1 MIYSVTGKLVHTEPE
16 LAVINCGGVGYACK
30 TTLTTISAI
39 SGITG
44 DVTLYTHLIIREDS
58 ADLYGFA
65 GYDELHWFRQL
76 ITVSGVGAKAAL
88 TILSGMTVS
97 ALALAIAS
105 GDAKAFTKLKG
116 IGTKTAQRIVI
127 DLKSKVTNGNELLSV
142 SASELQGV
150 ADAAAGGVASEAVA
164 ALISLGYSQSDAATA
179 VAKQGSDKSVEQL
192 IKGALRTLAGM

>member
-39 SGITG
+39 SGIAG

-150 ADAAAGGVASEAVA
+150 ADAAAGGVTSEAVA

>member
-150 ADAAAGGVASEAVA
+150 ADAAAGGVTSEAVA

>member
-150 ADAAAGGVASEAVA
+150 ADVAAGGVTSEAVA

>member
-39 SGITG
+39 SNITG
-44 DVTLYTHLIIREDS
+44 DVTLYTHLIIREDT

-65 GYDELHWFRQL
+65 GFDELYWFRQL

-97 ALALAIAS
+97 ALTLAIAS

-127 DLKSKVTNGNELLSV
+127 DLKSKVTSSSELLSV

-150 ADAAAGGVASEAVA
+150 ANVTLGGTTAEAVE
-164 ALISLGYSQSDAATA
+164 ALMSLGYSQSDAASA

>member
-150 ADAAAGGVASEAVA
+150 ADAAAGRVASEAVA

>member
-1 MIYSVTGKLVHTEPE
+1 MIYSVTGKLVHAEPE

-150 ADAAAGGVASEAVA
+150 AGAAVGGVASEAVA

>member
-127 DLKSKVTNGNELLSV
+127 YLKSKVTNGNELLSV

>member
-97 ALALAIAS
+97 TLALAIAS

-150 ADAAAGGVASEAVA
+150 ADAAAGGVTSEAVA

>member
-150 ADAAAGGVASEAVA
+150 ADAAGGVASEAVA